1 MAKCKRC
8 GKFGLFMSVNK
19 IGLCPRCQNEYNA
32 YIARE
37 AEIFGD
43 SSKIVTETD
52 NLSTRLSRCDLAL
65 QKLFM
70 MKNFGNEDYDLFWE
84 ITKSSRIDEMID
96 LYAGMADDLR
106 EMYSGIESLIFDLI
120 QEHGSVPKKLIV
132 DTIQNAQQET
142 GRNLPFNIDKS
153 VVSILKDLEF
163 DQKLRKEKIKNRYEY
178 FLNDAAAG

>member
-19 IGLCPRCQNEYNA
+19 IGLCPRCQNEYNT

-37 AEIFGD
+37 LEIFGD

-70 MKNFGNEDYDLFWE
+70 VKNFGNEDYDLFWE
-84 ITKSSRIDEMID
+84 ITKTNHIDEMID
-96 LYAGMADDLR
+96 LYAGMTDDLR
-106 EMYSGIESLIFDLI
+106 EMYRGIETVIIDLI
-120 QEHGSVPKKLIV
+120 QEHGSAPKKLIV
-132 DTIQNAQQET
+132 DTIIAAQQEA
-142 GRNLPFNIDKS
+142 GKALPFNVDKS
-153 VVSILKDLEF
+153 ITSILKDLEF
-163 DQKLRKEKIKNRYEY
+163 DHTLRKEKIKSRYEY
-178 FLNDAAAG
+178 FLTDAAAG